1 MIRDRRSVRM
11 ATKLPNKTTRAA
23 VAISGT
29 AALTLS
35 VISAG
40 VAGAHG
46 CVAQPPTRQML
57 CANGEG
63 ESRCAIQGEPQSVEG
78 PGGFPAA
85 GPADGEL
92 CSGGNARFSELDDP
106 RGGAWPTENIGR
118 SVTIEWTNTARHAT
132 ANWRYYV
139 TKPGVDLGGHA
150 LKRSDFQLD
159 PFLTVDGHGEQPP
172 ATVTHQGQL
181 PAGTHGKQVILG
193 VWEVADTAN
202 AFYSCMDV
210 NVN

>member
-1 MIRDRRSVRM
+1 MIRDRRSVRL

-35 VISAG
+35 VLSAG

-46 CVAQPPTRQML
+46 YVDQPPSRQML
-57 CANGEG
+57 CANGEVDNCG
-63 ESRCAIQGEPQSVEG
+63 AIQWEPQSVEG

-106 RGGAWPTENIGR
+106 RGGDWPTENIGR
-118 SVTIEWTNTARHAT
+118 AVTIEWTNTARHAT
-132 ANWRYYV
+132 ANWRYDV
-139 TKPGVDLGGHA
+139 TKPGAELTGHA
-150 LKRSDFQLD
+150 LKRPDFQLG
-159 PFLTVDGHGEQPP
+159 PCLTVDGNGEQPP
-172 ATVTHQGQL
+172 ATVTHRGQL

-210 NVN
+210 NVS